1 MAPDNADPGSGIGIE
16 PRRLWRGELPLGRA
30 FWTYAVFGGLI
41 VNMTTSALFL
51 VLAMNHLI
59 IAALIAGYAV
69 SVPYNLI
76 VLVGVW
82 RSAGRYQGE
91 RIHADLARIVT
102 LGLMAVL
109 SVT

>member
-1 MAPDNADPGSGIGIE
+1 MTPDSTDQGSGIGSE
-16 PRRLWRGELPLGRA
+16 ARRLWRGDLPLGRA
-30 FWTYAVFGGLI
+30 FWTYAVLGGLV

-51 VLAMNHLI
+51 VLAVNHRM
-59 IAALIAGYAV
+59 IAALIAGYAL

-91 RIHADLARIVT
+91 RSHADLARFVT

-109 SVT
+109 SMT